1 MILGWT
7 KRYIVSYREY
17 DEDFDED
24 MLIEDRL
31 KPLEQTYDD
40 TGPKWSVAAAVSGGG
55 DTFNPND
62 ETFY

>member
-1 MILGWT
+1 
-7 KRYIVSYREY
+7 
-17 DEDFDED
+17 

-55 DTFNPND
+55 DTLNPND